1 MKLLH
6 LVFIFSI
13 YTRGE
18 VFDYILGSVQ
28 VLRQRVWGGVG
39 GLSRNADTAD
49 AGEGVGGSLIKC
61 WHWVVKGWKSQGL
74 EQKSKENDA
83 NKQLT
88 NRILPESWTKSITGK
103 KGTNRKNCKIVLKI
117 LKQIWCMN
125 LKTSYTTPF
134 FLHRLEKNWH
144 KPDLSKIML
153 EWEQSW

>member
-1 MKLLH
+1 MLTLL
-6 LVFIFSI
+6 
-13 YTRGE
+13 T
-18 VFDYILGSVQ
+18 LGS
-28 VLRQRVWGGVG
+28 
-39 GLSRNADTAD
+39 
-49 AGEGVGGSLIKC
+49 EGVE
-61 WHWVVKGWKSQGL
+61 KSGDRA
-74 EQKSKENDA
+74 KIKENYT
-83 NKQLT
+83 NKHLT